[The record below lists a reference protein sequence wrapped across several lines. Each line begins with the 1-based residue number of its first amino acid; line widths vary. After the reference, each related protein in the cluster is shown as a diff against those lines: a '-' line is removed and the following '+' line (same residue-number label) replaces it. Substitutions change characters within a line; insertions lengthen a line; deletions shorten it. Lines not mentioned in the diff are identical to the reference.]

1 MDCTTIKK
9 RGRLWTKTR
18 PSMLVFG
25 QCAVASLHTLQHL
38 EEKKKEKMVENA
50 FVTDQCTKFI
60 FALLLCWFYLIRT
73 QAFSVFSEVSCGS
86 AASETEQYTKCQSQK
101 QQLCEQRRQPVDD
114 LVFIPHCY
122 LFFLLLSQLPSA
134 FTSSISLPYFLYL
147 IFSCSS
153 PHPLSQREE
162 QCIHVSVTSF
172 QCSHFVCC
180 PTLIKALRHQCT
192 AAALYLHSV

>member
-114 LVFIPHCY
+114 LVFIPRCY
-122 LFFLLLSQLPSA
+122 LFFFIAFSTPFSVHLFYLITILSLSNLQLFIASPPRTEGGAMHPCVSDQLSVQPLRLLS
-134 FTSSISLPYFLYL
+134 YL
-147 IFSCSS
+147 N
-153 PHPLSQREE
+153 
-162 QCIHVSVTSF
+162 
-172 QCSHFVCC
+172 
-180 PTLIKALRHQCT
+180 
-192 AAALYLHSV
+192 